1 MSDTNTMTS
10 NRPYLLRGLYDW
22 ILDNDLTPYILVDAS
37 LPNSSLPTDYIDDG
51 KITLNVSPLAVKA
64 LQIENESVMFNA
76 RFSGKSY
83 EIYFPTQAVL
93 AIYARENGRGM
104 IFPDEEERDSTT
116 KPADA
121 NLDAHVEQAEQLDA
135 KPVEKKRPHLKLV
148 K

>member
-1 MSDTNTMTS
+1 MNSMTS

-22 ILDNDLTPYILVDAS
+22 ILDNDLTPYILVDATM
-37 LPNSSLPTDYIDDG
+37 PNSSFPNDYIDDG

-83 EIYFPTQAVL
+83 EIFFPTQAVL

-121 NLDAHVEQAEQLDA
+121 NLDARAEQIDVKSA
-135 KPVEKKRPHLKLV
+135 EKKRPHLKLV